1 MSPIGIYFR
10 LNTNLQNLIE
20 IRFSFLFQNTRFFI
34 NRIFLITF
42 QIKILKLSF
51 DSLIEITKISV

>member
-51 DSLIEITKISV
+51 DNLIEITKISV

>member
-42 QIKILKLSF
+42 QIKIFKLSF